1 MRRYYI
7 IILILAFLGCNHSM
21 INTKKNIGTGL
32 LIPIDFNDS
41 IFKDFK
47 MSIKD
52 TNLISGWSI
61 KYLVKDD
68 STKYKDL
75 YITWSKDHYKGTWI
89 GKSMF
94 ELRDMFIPQFEG
106 EDSTCIY
113 MTHACGTDCSGV
125 LILQKE
131 NNPMYTDYL
140 SVESFSIKTSQILYI
155 TDKSNNDSV
164 LQVALVDLK
173 KKKEHLI
180 NFNYRCTGVFKT
192 SYIDTV
198 IFGFNKTIIR
208 ANFDDKNLAKKIKE
222 QREIKL

>member
-1 MRRYYI
+1 MIRYYI
-7 IILILAFLGCNHSM
+7 ILLILAFLGCTHSM
-21 INTKKNIGTGL
+21 TNTKKNIGTGL

-61 KYLVKDD
+61 KYFVKDD

-75 YITWSKDHYKGTWI
+75 YIEWSKGNYKGNWF
-89 GKSMF
+89 GKSIF

-113 MTHACGTDCSGV
+113 MTHACATDCSGV
-125 LILQKE
+125 LILRKE
-131 NNPMYTDYL
+131 NHPTYIDYL
-140 SVESFSIKTSQILYI
+140 SVVSFDILKSQILYV
-155 TDKSNNDSV
+155 TDKSNDYSV
-164 LQVALVDLK
+164 LQIALADLK

-180 NFNYRCTGVFKT
+180 NFNHKCTGVFKS

-198 IFGFNKTIIR
+198 IFGFDKTIIR
-208 ANFDDKNLAKKIKE
+208 ANFESKNFTKKIKE